1 MVCRVLGKPRSWLY
15 YQRRSG
21 RGRPLR
27 RPELEESVR
36 QLLGASPTSYGY
48 RRIHALLKRR
58 GVACNPKW
66 DSMAMADG
74 EWQRIATQL
83 QETIPPRRGSA
94 GGVMPEP
101 TEGPTVLRILLGT
114 QLRRLRE
121 SRRIT
126 AQEAARAI
134 RPSLSPT

>member
-27 RPELEESVR
+27 RPEREESVR

-58 GVACNPKW
+58 GVACNPKTVW
-66 DSMAMADG
+66 RVLRLQGWLSTSRR
-74 EWQRIATQL
+74 RIIRSRRRHEGWL
-83 QETIPPRRGSA
+83 HVSEPNRRGVSHDQYPSV
-94 GGVMPEP
+94 G
-101 TEGPTVLRILLGT
+101 TVL
-114 QLRRLRE
+114 E
-121 SRRIT
+121 
-126 AQEAARAI
+126 
-134 RPSLSPT
+134 